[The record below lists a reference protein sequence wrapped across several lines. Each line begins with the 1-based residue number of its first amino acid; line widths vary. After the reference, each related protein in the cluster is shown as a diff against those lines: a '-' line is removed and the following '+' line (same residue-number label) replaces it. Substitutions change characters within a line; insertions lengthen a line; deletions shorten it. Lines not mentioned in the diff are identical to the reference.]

1 MATKASEEQLLY
13 AKILEKGMR
22 VGLLGLFATCAIY
35 MSQIMP
41 ATIPVDQI
49 PMYWGMSVGDYLAA
63 TGIHQGWSWTNHLGR
78 GDMLNYMPI
87 AILAGVTI
95 ICYLAIVPVLLKKG
109 DKVYAVIAVLEV
121 VTLVVAASG
130 ILGSGGH

>member
-13 AKILEKGMR
+13 ARILEIGMR
-22 VGLLGLFATCAIY
+22 IGLIGLFITCAIY
-35 MSQIMP
+35 MSRVLP
-41 ATIPVDQI
+41 ATVPVDEIQR
-49 PMYWGMSVGDYLAA
+49 YWAMSVGDYLAA
-63 TGIHQGWSWTNHLGR
+63 TGIHQGWSWMGHLGR
-78 GDMLNYMPI
+78 GDMLNYVPI

-95 ICYLAIVPVLLKKG
+95 FCYLAIVPGLLRKG